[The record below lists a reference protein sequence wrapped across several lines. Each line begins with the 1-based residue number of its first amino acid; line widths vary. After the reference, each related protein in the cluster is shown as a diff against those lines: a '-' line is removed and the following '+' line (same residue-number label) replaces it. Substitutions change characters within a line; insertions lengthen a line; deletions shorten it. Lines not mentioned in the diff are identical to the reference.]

1 MRWNWSGDVVGGD
14 FRSGEMQVIPGMS
27 PLSIDFLKMMVTGVI
42 TAEEMLLGSLGRI
55 VSSWSFVGSE
65 FPKYLCNNLVMN
77 NRY

>member
-1 MRWNWSGDVVGGD
+1 
-14 FRSGEMQVIPGMS
+14 MS

-55 VSSWSFVGSE
+55 VSSWRFVGSE